1 MLKTLQILPG
11 VTLRHYREDRFKQG
25 CMSIQFVC
33 PMKREEASLNALLP
47 AVLLRGTAVH
57 PDLRAITERL
67 DDLYGASVST
77 MVRRVGDYQTVGVY
91 AGFISDRY
99 ALPGDRVLEP
109 MGGFLREIL
118 LEPALEDGVFRQ
130 DYVNSEAKNLIS
142 TLESERNDKRAYC
155 AAQMLKNMCKGD
167 SYGIPRLGYKESVA
181 AITAQ
186 SLYTH
191 YQKILREYPV
201 QVFYVG
207 AADGETVAE
216 LVKRI
221 FTGLEREPFAL
232 PEQTPFFDCGGSDGV
247 EEMEI
252 TQGKLSMGFVTEI
265 TNRDPRFAAMQLLN
279 AIFGSG
285 MTSKLFMNVR
295 EKMSLCYAI
304 GSAYYGS
311 KGIMTVSAGIDCD
324 KEPLVRGEVLRQLDA
339 CKNGEITSAEL
350 EAAREAVLSS
360 LRGVHD
366 SPGAI
371 EGYYATGALSGQTWD
386 PETYMA
392 RIKAVTM
399 EDVVAAAATVKL
411 HSSHFLKGVGV

>member
-25 CMSIQFVC
+25 CMSIQFVG

-47 AVLLRGTAVH
+47 AVLLRGTAKH
-57 PDLRAITERL
+57 ADLRSITERL

-77 MVRRVGDYQTVGVY
+77 MVRRVGDYQTVGLY
-91 AGFISDRY
+91 SGFISDRY

-109 MGGFLREIL
+109 MVDFLREIL
-118 LEPALEDGVFRQ
+118 LEPALEDGVFRR

-155 AAQMLKNMCKGD
+155 AAQMLKNMCRGD
-167 SYGIPRLGYKESVA
+167 SFGIPRLGDKECVA
-181 AITAQ
+181 AITAE
-186 SLYTH
+186 SLYAH
-191 YQKILREYPV
+191 YRKILREYPV

-216 LVKRI
+216 LVRNI
-221 FTGLEREPFAL
+221 FRDLPREPFAL
-232 PEQTPFFDCGGSDGV
+232 QPQTPFHDCGGSDGV

-279 AIFGSG
+279 AIFGAG

-324 KEPLVRGEVLRQLDA
+324 KESLVRGEVLRQLDL

-371 EGYYATGALSGQTWD
+371 EGFYATGALSGQTWD

-399 EDVVAAAATVKL
+399 EDVVAAAATVRL
-411 HSSHFLKGVGV
+411 HSSYFLKGVGA

>member
-77 MVRRVGDYQTVGVY
+77 MVRRVGDYQTVGLY

-411 HSSHFLKGVGV
+411 HSSYFLKGVGA

>member
-57 PDLRAITERL
+57 PNLRAITERL

-77 MVRRVGDYQTVGVY
+77 MVRRVGDYQTVGLY

-181 AITAQ
+181 AITAR
-186 SLYTH
+186 SMYTH

-207 AADGETVAE
+207 AADGETVSE

>member
-25 CMSIQFVC
+25 CMSIQFVG
-33 PMKREEASLNALLP
+33 PMKGEEASLNALLP
-47 AVLLRGTAVH
+47 AVLLRGTAKH

-77 MVRRVGDYQTVGVY
+77 MVRRVGDYQTVGLY

-109 MGGFLREIL
+109 MTDFLREIL
-118 LEPALEDGVFRQ
+118 LEPALEDGVFRR

-155 AAQMLKNMCKGD
+155 AAQMLKNMCRGD
-167 SYGIPRLGYKESVA
+167 SFGIPRLGYKESVA
-181 AITAQ
+181 AITAE
-186 SLYTH
+186 SLYDH
-191 YQKILREYPV
+191 YRKILREYPV

-207 AADGETVAE
+207 AADAETVAE
-216 LVKRI
+216 LVRGI
-221 FTGLEREPFAL
+221 FEGLTREPFAL
-232 PEQTPFFDCGGSDGV
+232 PAQTPFCDCGGSDGV

-252 TQGKLSMGFVTEI
+252 TQGKLSMGFVTSV
-265 TNRDPRFAAMQLLN
+265 TNRDSNFAAMQLLN
-279 AIFGSG
+279 AIFGAG
-285 MTSKLFMNVR
+285 MTSKLFMVVR

-324 KEPLVRGEVLRQLDA
+324 KEPLVRGEVLRQLEL
-339 CKNGEITSAEL
+339 CKKGEITQAEL

-371 EGYYATGALSGQTWD
+371 EGYYATGALSGQRWD
-386 PETYMA
+386 PDTYMA

-411 HSSHFLKGVGV
+411 HSSYFLKGVGA

>member
-1 MLKTLQILPG
+1 MIKTIELSPG
-11 VTLRHYREDRFKQG
+11 IQLRCFPDDRFRQ
-25 CMSIQFVC
+25 SVLTIQFVRK
-33 PMKREEASLNALLP
+33 MTREEASLNALLP

-186 SLYTH
+186 SL
-191 YQKILREYPV
+191 
-201 QVFYVG
+201 
-207 AADGETVAE
+207 
-216 LVKRI
+216 
-221 FTGLEREPFAL
+221 
-232 PEQTPFFDCGGSDGV
+232 
-247 EEMEI
+247 
-252 TQGKLSMGFVTEI
+252 
-265 TNRDPRFAAMQLLN
+265 
-279 AIFGSG
+279 
-285 MTSKLFMNVR
+285 
-295 EKMSLCYAI
+295 
-304 GSAYYGS
+304 
-311 KGIMTVSAGIDCD
+311 
-324 KEPLVRGEVLRQLDA
+324 
-339 CKNGEITSAEL
+339 
-350 EAAREAVLSS
+350 
-360 LRGVHD
+360 
-366 SPGAI
+366 
-371 EGYYATGALSGQTWD
+371 
-386 PETYMA
+386 
-392 RIKAVTM
+392 
-399 EDVVAAAATVKL
+399 
-411 HSSHFLKGVGV
+411 

>member
-77 MVRRVGDYQTVGVY
+77 MVRRVGDYQTVGLY
-91 AGFISDRY
+91 SGFISDRY

-216 LVKRI
+216 LVGFSDYSAFYRAFKSEYGVSPKQFRI
-221 FTGLEREPFAL
+221 
-232 PEQTPFFDCGGSDGV
+232 QS
-247 EEMEI
+247 
-252 TQGKLSMGFVTEI
+252 
-265 TNRDPRFAAMQLLN
+265 
-279 AIFGSG
+279 
-285 MTSKLFMNVR
+285 
-295 EKMSLCYAI
+295 
-304 GSAYYGS
+304 
-311 KGIMTVSAGIDCD
+311 
-324 KEPLVRGEVLRQLDA
+324 LRQ
-339 CKNGEITSAEL
+339 AE
-350 EAAREAVLSS
+350 
-360 LRGVHD
+360 
-366 SPGAI
+366 
-371 EGYYATGALSGQTWD
+371 
-386 PETYMA
+386 
-392 RIKAVTM
+392 
-399 EDVVAAAATVKL
+399 
-411 HSSHFLKGVGV
+411 

>member
-1 MLKTLQILPG
+1 MLQTLQILPG

-25 CMSIQFVC
+25 CMSIQFVG
-33 PMKREEASLNALLP
+33 PMKAEEASLNALLP
-47 AVLLRGTAVH
+47 AVLLRGTARR
-57 PDLRAITERL
+57 PDLRTITERL

-77 MVRRVGDYQTVGVY
+77 MVRRVGDYQTVGLY
-91 AGFISDRY
+91 SGFISDRY

-109 MGGFLREIL
+109 MVDFLREIL
-118 LEPALEDGVFRQ
+118 LEPALEDGVFRR
-130 DYVNSEAKNLIS
+130 DYVNSEGKNLIS

-155 AAQMLKNMCKGD
+155 AAQMLKNMCRGD
-167 SYGIPRLGYKESVA
+167 SYGIPRLGYKESMA
-181 AITAQ
+181 AITAE
-186 SLYTH
+186 SLHTH
-191 YQKILREYPV
+191 YRKILREYPV

-207 AADGETVAE
+207 AAGADTVAE
-216 LVKRI
+216 LVGRI
-221 FTGLEREPFAL
+221 FAGLDREPFTL

-252 TQGKLSMGFVTEI
+252 TQGKLSMGFVTPI
-265 TNRDPRFAAMQLLN
+265 TNRCSDFAAMQLLN

-324 KEPLVRGEVLRQLDA
+324 KEPLVRGEVLGQLDA
-339 CKNGEITSAEL
+339 CKKGDITPAEL

-371 EGYYATGALSGQTWD
+371 EGYYATGALSGQKWD

-399 EDVVAAAATVKL
+399 EDVVAAAAGIRS
-411 HSSHFLKGVGV
+411 HSSYFLKGVGA